1 LFPNASLRVLVNDPW
16 FVRVITALIVVNAL
30 VLGAET
36 SPELVASFGD
46 VLHVVDRVALVVFVV
61 ELVLRFWAYGWSFF
75 RDPWNW
81 FDAIVVG
88 ITLVPAAP
96 GAFSVMRA
104 LRVIR
109 VLRLVS
115 VVPSMRRVVA
125 ALLSAL
131 PGMASITALLALVL
145 YVSGIIATK
154 LFSDVAPKH
163 FGDLGDSLF
172 TLFQVMTGDAWSD
185 VSRAVMEQQP
195 FAWVFFI
202 GFLVV
207 TSFTVLNLFIAV
219 AVSAMENQVS
229 EERDREE
236 SEMKADVLAEIRGL
250 RAELQALRA
259 SALDLVPD
267 TQPVLRHDRGPAGA

>member
-1 LFPNASLRVLVNDPW
+1 MFPNARLRALVTDPW
-16 FVRVITALIVVNAL
+16 FTKVITALIVVNAL

-36 SPELVASFGD
+36 SPELVASFGP

-61 ELVLRFWAYGWSFF
+61 ELILRFWAYGTSFF

-81 FDAIVVG
+81 FDTVVVA
-88 ITLVPAAP
+88 ITLVPAGS

-131 PGMASITALLALVL
+131 PGMASITALLTLVL

-154 LFSDVAPKH
+154 LFSEVAPKH

-195 FAWVFFI
+195 YAWVFFI

-229 EERDREE
+229 EEREERDREE
-236 SEMKADVLAEIRGL
+236 MEVSMDVLAEIRVL
-250 RAELQALRA
+250 RAELQAMRETA
-259 SALDLVPD
+259 V
-267 TQPVLRHDRGPAGA
+267 R

>member
-1 LFPNASLRVLVNDPW
+1 MFPNARLRVLVTEPW
-16 FVRVITALIVVNAL
+16 FTKTITALIVLNAL

-36 SPELVASFGD
+36 SPALVASFGD
-46 VLHVVDRVALVVFVV
+46 VLHLVDRVALVVFVV
-61 ELVLRFWAYGWSFF
+61 ELVLRFWAYGLGFF

-81 FDAIVVG
+81 FDTVVVG
-88 ITLVPAAP
+88 VTLLPVS
-96 GAFSVMRA
+96 GAFSVLRA

-145 YVSGIIATK
+145 YVSAIIATK
-154 LFSDVAPKH
+154 LFGAVAPDH

-185 VSRAVMEQQP
+185 VSRLVMEQQP

-202 GFLVV
+202 GFVIV

-219 AVSAMENQVS
+219 AVSAMENQMG
-229 EERDREE
+229 EERAEQGRGEAE
-236 SEMKADVLAEIRGL
+236 VTMDVLAELRSLRTEL
-250 RAELQALRA
+250 RALRDSA
-259 SALDLVPD
+259 S
-267 TQPVLRHDRGPAGA
+267 G